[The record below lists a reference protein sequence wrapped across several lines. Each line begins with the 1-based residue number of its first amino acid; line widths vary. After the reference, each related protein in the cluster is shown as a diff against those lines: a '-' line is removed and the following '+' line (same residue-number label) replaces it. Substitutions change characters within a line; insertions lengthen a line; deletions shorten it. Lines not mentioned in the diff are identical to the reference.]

1 MMHSTKTL
9 CLAMTEYTAPNGVKY
24 STTSIHARI
33 SRAAREAAD
42 RIIAKNEETRR
53 TENL

>member
-1 MMHSTKTL
+1 
-9 CLAMTEYTAPNGVKY
+9 MTDDHIGRNGEHFP
-24 STTSIHARI
+24 TGTIEIRI
-33 SRAAREAAD
+33 TEAAKSAAD